1 MDALFAAGLASP
13 WNIAVV
19 LGLLAL
25 AIAMFASELLPVD
38 IVTLLL
44 LLVLIGTGILTSK
57 EAFGGFSGEIIIILA
72 SIFVLCGALQ
82 DTGVVDAAGARLVKI
97 AGQNE
102 TRLLIVLMVVAA
114 AMSAFINNTTVVA
127 MLVGPI
133 VGLTRKAKIS
143 PSRILLPLAYASIL
157 GGTCTLIGT
166 STNVAVSGYVQQAHM
181 KPIGLFEIT
190 PIGLILV
197 GVGVAYVLIIGRYFL
212 PKTLEPSLVEG
223 DAVRN
228 YLSEI
233 IVMKSSP
240 IIGQTIFRSDLARMG
255 FRILKVRRASDVFV
269 PDRKT
274 TFMEGDILLVVASLE
289 SLMKV
294 KTEEGIEIKPD
305 WKMGDLKLP
314 DEETNIAEAVVT
326 PQSLLVGRTL
336 KESNYHQQSGL
347 TVLGIYR
354 RGRSL
359 HEKIGSIR
367 LEVGDLL
374 LVQGEKEK
382 LASLQRQRQLA
393 VLSELPIAAP
403 RRNRGT
409 YAVLLFG
416 TALLLNLLGVV
427 PLVISLLSAA
437 VLCVILRCISVD
449 RAYSMIDW
457 RLLILIGGM
466 TAFGTAMDK
475 TGADELLAKWI
486 VSGLEPFGVM
496 AVLAGFFVVTIL
508 LTQPMSNA
516 AAALVVLPVAL
527 EAARVMG
534 VNERTFAIAIML
546 AASVSFITPFEPA
559 CILVYGPGRY
569 RFWDFVKTGGPLTA
583 ILAIIVL
590 IALPVFWPLK
600 KAPNAAGQQAISQ
613 LHAP

>member
-1 MDALFAAGLASP
+1 MDALLAAGLASP
-13 WNIAVV
+13 WNIVVV
-19 LGLLAL
+19 LGLLVL
-25 AIAMFASELLPVD
+25 AIALFASELLPVD

-44 LLVLIGTGILTSK
+44 LLVLIGTGILSSK
-57 EAFGGFSGEIIIILA
+57 EAFAGLSGEIIIILA

-82 DTGVVDAAGARLVKI
+82 ETGVVDAAGAQLVKI
-97 AGQNE
+97 AGQSE
-102 TRLLIVLMVVAA
+102 TRLLIVLMIVAA

-127 MLVGPI
+127 MLVGPV
-133 VGLTRKAKIS
+133 VGLARRAKIS

-166 STNVAVSGYVQQAHM
+166 STNVAVSGYVERVNLQ
-181 KPIGLFEIT
+181 PIGLFEIT

-197 GVGVAYVLIIGRYFL
+197 AVGIAYVLLVGRFFL
-212 PKTLEPSLVEG
+212 PKTVEPSLVEG
-223 DAVRN
+223 DAVRS

-233 IVMKSSP
+233 IVMPSSP
-240 IIGQTIFRSDLARMG
+240 MIGQTVFRSDFSRMG
-255 FRILKVRRASDVFV
+255 FRILKVRRAKQVFV
-269 PDRKT
+269 PDRQT
-274 TFMEGDILLVVASLE
+274 AFMEGDILLVVASLE

-294 KTEEGIEIKPD
+294 KTEEGIEIKAD

-359 HEKIGSIR
+359 NDKIGSIR

-382 LASLQRQRQLA
+382 LAALQRQRQLA

-409 YAVLLFG
+409 YAVVLFG
-416 TALLLNLLGVV
+416 TALLLNLLGIV
-427 PLVISLLSAA
+427 PLVISLLAAA

-475 TGADELLAKWI
+475 TGADELLARWI

-508 LTQPMSNA
+508 LTQRCRMPPLHWWCCRSHWRQPASWESMNEPLQSPSCWPPRSRSSPLLSPHA
-516 AAALVVLPVAL
+516 SWF
-527 EAARVMG
+527 MG
-534 VNERTFAIAIML
+534 LDAIGSGTL
-546 AASVSFITPFEPA
+546 
-559 CILVYGPGRY
+559 
-569 RFWDFVKTGGPLTA
+569 
-583 ILAIIVL
+583 
-590 IALPVFWPLK
+590 
-600 KAPNAAGQQAISQ
+600 
-613 LHAP
+613 